1 MIVLRNKEF
10 AKPATVEK
18 WVKRGTLTALVGGL
32 AGGLGYG
39 GYKLYKNHKEE
50 KERQRQELLDAIKNS
65 KNFSEEAVVDP
76 AQQQAKKKKSL
87 LRPFLGTGGMSA
99 RYLKNGSID

>member
-18 WVKRGTLTALVGGL
+18 WAKRGTLTALV
-32 AGGLGYG
+32 GGLGYG
-39 GYKLYKNHKEE
+39 GYKLYKNHREE

-76 AQQQAKKKKSL
+76 TQQAKKKKSL

-99 RYLKNGSID
+99 KYLKNGSID

>member
-18 WVKRGTLTALVGGL
+18 WVKRSTLTAL

-50 KERQRQELLDAIKNS
+50 EKERQRQELLDAIKNS
-65 KNFSEEAVVDP
+65 KV
-76 AQQQAKKKKSL
+76 
-87 LRPFLGTGGMSA
+87 
-99 RYLKNGSID
+99 

>member
-1 MIVLRNKEF
+1 MIILRNKEF

-18 WVKRGTLTALVGGL
+18 WAKRGTLATLVGGL

-65 KNFSEEAVVDP
+65 NV
-76 AQQQAKKKKSL
+76 
-87 LRPFLGTGGMSA
+87 
-99 RYLKNGSID
+99 

>member
-18 WVKRGTLTALVGGL
+18 WAKRGTLAALV
-32 AGGLGYG
+32 GGLGYG

-65 KNFSEEAVVDP
+65 
-76 AQQQAKKKKSL
+76 
-87 LRPFLGTGGMSA
+87 
-99 RYLKNGSID
+99 SIDQ